1 MSKQP
6 SFKKD
11 TAPGKMK
18 RQKKVLVIASI
29 GYSIKRFSKLRHH
42 KVKSQSD
49 EGNYPSYRSGYQTS
63 RNVDYQQLTIRSRN
77 IVTSSMDFLL
87 LRSQN
92 S

>member
-6 SFKKD
+6 CFKKD

-29 GYSIKRFSKLRHH
+29 DYSIKRFSKVRHH

-49 EGNYPSYRSGYQTS
+49 APHAKAISKRGLSIINH
-63 RNVDYQQLTIRSRN
+63 N
-77 IVTSSMDFLL
+77 IEKYCYIIYGLLL